1 MTSIFFLNLGHTGIY
16 LALLISVSVLLCLA
30 QIGFQI
36 FLAVVGNDIIAK
48 CEFLEILLRHVGF
61 VRLDDLDVLSIIQ
74 WLAPEVI
81 AFFGSIIV
89 TIILRR
95 SSALHVQTLNTESN
109 NEGTSNNQPSPIQQL
124 PEVHEIG
131 LEKWRI
137 LVKAGKI
144 LSLLSLC
151 ATGALQP
158 SALSAIYYLVFL
170 GSATWWSMNRQ
181 LER

>member
-1 MTSIFFLNLGHTGIY
+1 M
-16 LALLISVSVLLCLA
+16 
-30 QIGFQI
+30 
-36 FLAVVGNDIIAK
+36 AVVGNDIIEK

-61 VRLDDLDVLSIIQ
+61 VRVDNLDVLSIIQ

-81 AFFGSIIV
+81 AFVGSIIV

-95 SSALHVQTLNTESN
+95 SSAVNVQALNTDTN
-109 NEGTSNNQPSPIQQL
+109 NEGTSNNQQSSSPPTQQL

-158 SALSAIYYLVFL
+158 SALSVIYYLVFL
-170 GSATWWSMNRQ
+170 GSATWWAMNKQ
-181 LER
+181 LERYFRLRFIV

>member
-1 MTSIFFLNLGHTGIY
+1 MNLGHTGIY

-30 QIGFQI
+30 QIGFQV
-36 FLAVVGNDIIAK
+36 FLAVVGNDVIQK
-48 CEFLEILLRHVGF
+48 CEFLEILLRHVGL
-61 VRLDDLDVLSIIQ
+61 VRLDELDVVSIIQ
-74 WLAPEVI
+74 YLAPEVI
-81 AFFGSIIV
+81 SFVGSIVV

-95 SSALHVQTLNTESN
+95 SSAVNVQALNNDVN
-109 NEGTSNNQPSPIQQL
+109 NEGNSQNQEQQR
-124 PEVHEIG
+124 PQVPDVHEIG

-144 LSLLSLC
+144 LSLLTLC

-158 SALSAIYYLVFL
+158 SALSVVYYLVFL
-170 GSATWWSMNRQ
+170 GSATWWAMNKQ

>member
-1 MTSIFFLNLGHTGIY
+1 M
-16 LALLISVSVLLCLA
+16 
-30 QIGFQI
+30 
-36 FLAVVGNDIIAK
+36 AVVGNDIIEK

-61 VRLDDLDVLSIIQ
+61 VRVDNLDVLSIIQ

-81 AFFGSIIV
+81 AFVGSIIV

-95 SSALHVQTLNTESN
+95 SSAVNVQALNTDTN
-109 NEGTSNNQPSPIQQL
+109 NEGTSNNQQSSSPPTQQL

-158 SALSAIYYLVFL
+158 SALSVIYYLVFL
-170 GSATWWSMNRQ
+170 GSATWWAMNKQ

>member
-1 MTSIFFLNLGHTGIY
+1 LNLGHTGIY

-36 FLAVVGNDIIAK
+36 FLAVVGNDVIAK

-61 VRLDDLDVLSIIQ
+61 VRLDDLDALSIIQ
-74 WLAPEVI
+74 WLAPEVV
-81 AFFGSIIV
+81 AFVGSIIV

-95 SSALHVQTLNTESN
+95 SSAVNVQVLNTDAN
-109 NEGTSNNQPSPIQQL
+109 NEGTSNSQQPSSSSQPIQQL

-158 SALSAIYYLVFL
+158 SALSVVYYLVFL
-170 GSATWWSMNRQ
+170 GSATWWAMNKQ

>member
-1 MTSIFFLNLGHTGIY
+1 M
-16 LALLISVSVLLCLA
+16 ALLISVSVLLCLT

-61 VRLDDLDVLSIIQ
+61 VRIDDLDVLPIIQ

-95 SSALHVQTLNTESN
+95 SSTVNVQALDTDTN
-109 NEGTSNNQPSPIQQL
+109 NEGNSNQQSSSQTTQQL
-124 PEVHEIG
+124 PEVEIG

-158 SALSAIYYLVFL
+158 SALSVIYYLVFL
-170 GSATWWSMNRQ
+170 GSATWWAMNKQ